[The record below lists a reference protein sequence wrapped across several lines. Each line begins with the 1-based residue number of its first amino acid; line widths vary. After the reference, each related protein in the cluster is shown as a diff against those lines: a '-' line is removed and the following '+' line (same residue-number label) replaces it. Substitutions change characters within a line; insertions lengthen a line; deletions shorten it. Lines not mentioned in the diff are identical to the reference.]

1 MEINLNTYQLD
12 SDLSSGYSAIQR
24 LNNRGLVQ
32 RKEGWRRSFRPSLP
46 SPPVF
51 VAPFFVLCSNTVKW
65 QNLPSWI
72 LHLLVCCFAFL
83 AKLRCWGG
91 DLREGAEN
99 YYYFQQKGWKRRRG
113 KVQFIPQEWVLWKT
127 DYWNFFQSSISL
139 ADSAKLLVR
148 VRILVLFPFFVRAV
162 FTIGNSSFSRSSK
175 TSTLLP
181 TLVAPSVA
189 NYC

>member
-32 RKEGWRRSFRPSLP
+32 RKKGWRRSFRPSLP
-46 SPPVF
+46 SPQS
-51 VAPFFVLCSNTVKW
+51 LSNTVKW

-113 KVQFIPQEWVLWKT
+113 KIQFIPQEWVLYRKRWKT
-127 DYWNFFQSSISL
+127 SSKEASHLRTALNSWFVSVYW
-139 ADSAKLLVR
+139 
-148 VRILVLFPFFVRAV
+148 
-162 FTIGNSSFSRSSK
+162 SSFLSLFKRFLQSGIPVFLALQK
-175 TSTLLP
+175 P
-181 TLVAPSVA
+181 AP
-189 NYC
+189 YYPL